1 MDKKSN
7 FFSFIL
13 FLFTLRNS
21 SRALLLLRKKKMLE
35 TQLDKS
41 EGILENVERM
51 VIFFYLMFIR
61 YFYVYTNIRHMN

>member
-1 MDKKSN
+1 ML
-7 FFSFIL
+7 FI
-13 FLFTLRNS
+13 FTLKNS

-51 VIFFYLMFIR
+51 VILVLFFE
-61 YFYVYTNIRHMN
+61 

>member
-1 MDKKSN
+1 ML
-7 FFSFIL
+7 FI
-13 FLFTLRNS
+13 FTLKNS

-51 VIFFYLMFIR
+51 VIFFYLIFIR
-61 YFYVYTNIRHMN
+61 YFYVYINLRHMN

>member
-7 FFSFIL
+7 FFSFML
-13 FLFTLRNS
+13 FIFTLKNS

-51 VIFFYLMFIR
+51 VIFCYLIFIR
-61 YFYVYTNIRHMN
+61 